1 MKLCAKSEG
10 PDYNIERERQR
21 NLAGAVNVTYKK
33 KYKSLLFQK
42 GTVEK

>member
-33 KYKSLLFQK
+33 NTKAYFSKK

>member
-21 NLAGAVNVTYKK
+21 NLAGAVNVTYEKK
-33 KYKSLLFQK
+33 NTKAYFSKK
-42 GTVEK
+42 ER